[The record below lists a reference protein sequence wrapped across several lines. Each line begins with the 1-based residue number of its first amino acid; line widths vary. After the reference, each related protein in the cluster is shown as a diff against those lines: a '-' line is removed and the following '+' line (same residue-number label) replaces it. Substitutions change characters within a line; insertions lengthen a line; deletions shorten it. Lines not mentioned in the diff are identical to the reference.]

1 MGLDRG
7 QHGGTRHPLRRRFVL
22 QHLLRQQLQ
31 PLNSIAG
38 AAPRVGGH
46 LSQHG
51 GLWPGPSQPQ
61 IGAQRVKPQPHV
73 SRQRPQQRR
82 IPGRVPPWR
91 PGQRDGQ
98 ITPLHPGRRLAEDV
112 QPIADLR
119 LFQITQIGVQPGQA
133 GIIGAGHPGIGC
145 QPAGLRQADNLGP
158 QMRCAAR
165 VKSRCLVIFIH
176 QRLKIAQRAI
186 GFGAGQGRGQVVNNH
201 RLRTAF
207 RLCPLAGVIND
218 ERIQMRH
225 RPQRNFRPASIA
237 QRHSLARQP
246 FQIAVFSHMDNRIRP
261 PMFAQPDVE
270 GQIGVRRDQVG
281 GMVGFGRVDVIAAR
295 RLQADDRVAKA
306 VDRQGKTGGRIS
318 DQKRISIGGTP
329 AGGDLRFHLPWQGV
343 EVLQIGGQRQHLTAL
358 PVCPVGQPVGRPGHQ
373 PVHQRLRIGGKGVN
387 LIPRPGQQV

>member
-1 MGLDRG
+1 M
-7 QHGGTRHPLRRRFVL
+7 RH
-22 QHLLRQQLQ
+22 
-31 PLNSIAG
+31 
-38 AAPRVGGH
+38 
-46 LSQHG
+46 
-51 GLWPGPSQPQ
+51 
-61 IGAQRVKPQPHV
+61 
-73 SRQRPQQRR
+73 
-82 IPGRVPPWR
+82 
-91 PGQRDGQ
+91 
-98 ITPLHPGRRLAEDV
+98 
-112 QPIADLR
+112 
-119 LFQITQIGVQPGQA
+119 
-133 GIIGAGHPGIGC
+133 
-145 QPAGLRQADNLGP
+145 
-158 QMRCAAR
+158 AAR

-270 GQIGVRRDQVG
+270 GQIVMRRDQVG

-295 RLQADDRVAKA
+295 RLQADDRVAET

-318 DQKRISIGGTP
+318 DQKRVSFGGTP

-343 EVLQIGGQRQHLTAL
+343 EVLQIGGQRQHLTAV

-387 LIPRPGQQV
+387 LIPRPGQQVQRMNRGRRGIKAHPIGQTPVFVRIIRQNDRHFALCSRGGAQPCPVGGQPGHKIDPVILRLIGGDRALGGGVKIRLGLETDRAGQDAPVHLGQGDVHRDIGGGQAACAAGPTVMGGAGQDHLKHRGGVGRRGGQRVFGAGVARVR